1 MGAYLD
7 RPITESHY
15 DYGKNDKIK
24 YVAASMQGWRTE
36 QEDAHNAILDLE
48 KGIHMFAVYDG
59 HGGKD
64 VSTYTADHFPQYLIQ
79 QENWKNKEFSN
90 ALNDAFISFDDVLRQ
105 PEVLKI
111 LSSIAQK
118 ASSAEDAHL
127 ENDSEESKNLT
138 NESGMKIEDVLQRY
152 GVQLNKAGISTEELV
167 DQANA
172 LLQKKNSQKEDSN
185 DKNDGVEIG
194 KKRAPPPLENKPT
207 KMIKL
212 DDIDDKSES
221 SNDSDYD
228 DEKAAEDAEEELS
241 DEENVEDEENE
252 DECSMD
258 DIDEEE
264 DYANVGPET
273 PGLDSGT
280 TACVVV
286 IHNENITVANAGD
299 SRAVLCRNG
308 KAIELSFDH
317 KPEDKSEKSRIVKAG
332 GTISADGRVNGG
344 LNLSRALGDHYYKQN
359 KDLPLEEQMISAKPD
374 IIEDKI
380 TDEDEFL
387 IIACD
392 GIWNS
397 MSSQEVVDFV
407 KELWGKETLKQICD
421 KIMANCLADNT
432 DGDGTGCDNMT
443 IIIVDLKNTTELGQ
457 FDNIE
462 DTKQIE

>member
-111 LSSIAQK
+111 L
-118 ASSAEDAHL
+118 
-127 ENDSEESKNLT
+127 N
-138 NESGMKIEDVLQRY
+138 
-152 GVQLNKAGISTEELV
+152 
-167 DQANA
+167 
-172 LLQKKNSQKEDSN
+172 
-185 DKNDGVEIG
+185 
-194 KKRAPPPLENKPT
+194 
-207 KMIKL
+207 
-212 DDIDDKSES
+212 
-221 SNDSDYD
+221 
-228 DEKAAEDAEEELS
+228 
-241 DEENVEDEENE
+241 
-252 DECSMD
+252 
-258 DIDEEE
+258 
-264 DYANVGPET
+264 
-273 PGLDSGT
+273 SGT

>member
-48 KGIHMFAVYDG
+48 KDIHMFAVYDG

-64 VSTYTADHFPQYLIQ
+64 VSTYTADHFPQFLIQ
-79 QENWKNKEFSN
+79 QDNWKSGNFSN
-90 ALNDAFISFDDVLRQ
+90 ALIEGFISFDNVLRQ
-105 PEVLKI
+105 PDVLKI

-118 ASSAEDAHL
+118 QCSSENGMD
-127 ENDSEESKNLT
+127 NDSDESKDLA

-152 GVQLNKAGISTEELV
+152 GVQLNKAGITTEDLV

-172 LLQKKNSQKEDSN
+172 FLQKKIMEREENERN
-185 DKNDGVEIG
+185 EAEIG
-194 KKRAPPPLENKPT
+194 KKRAPPPLENKPA
-207 KMIKL
+207 KIIKL

-228 DEKAAEDAEEELS
+228 DDKAAEDAEEELS
-241 DEENVEDEENE
+241 DEENAEDEENE
-252 DECSMD
+252 DECSAD
-258 DIDEEE
+258 ELDEEE
-264 DYANVGPET
+264 DFSNVGPET

-286 IHNENITVANAGD
+286 IHKENIIVANAGD
-299 SRAVLCRNG
+299 SRAVLCRDG

-317 KPEDKSEKSRIVKAG
+317 KPEDESEKSRIVKAG

-344 LNLSRALGDHYYKQN
+344 LNLSRALGDHNYKQN
-359 KDLPLEEQMISAKPD
+359 HELPLEDQMISAKPD

-380 TDEDEFL
+380 TDQDNFL
-387 IIACD
+387 VIACD

-407 KELWGKETLKQICD
+407 KDLWGKETLKQICD

-443 IIIVDLKNTTELGQ
+443 VIIIDLKNTTELGQ
-457 FDNIE
+457 FEKTEGTKKIE
-462 DTKQIE
+462 